1 VNYDE
6 IQNGGI
12 SAVARIATSA
22 ERWAINSNRWA
33 IMWPVWWLVLTN
45 YRQLGREMIWPKS
58 VRPQISCIVIAI
70 CHHNCRSA
78 TVRKTATY
86 RLVGVSCNCF
96 KHPGVEM

>member
-45 YRQLGREMIWPKS
+45 YRQLGR
-58 VRPQISCIVIAI
+58 
-70 CHHNCRSA
+70 
-78 TVRKTATY
+78 
-86 RLVGVSCNCF
+86 
-96 KHPGVEM
+96 

>member
-33 IMWPVWWLVLTN
+33 N

-58 VRPQISCIVIAI
+58 VRPQISCIVITI
-70 CHHNCRSA
+70 CRHNCHAA
-78 TVRKTATY
+78 TVSKTATY